1 MTALYMRMCVYTHFY
16 MHIRVYMYLYA
27 HTRIHICTY
36 TYTCTHICVYLYAH
50 TRIHIRTYAYIYTR
64 IMRVFNLVPRV
75 SLLCLPCSNDRGR
88 QRTETLGTRL
98 ARFLVN
104 VYLSGTVGGGDD
116 AVGTTTLVTLKP
128 YLGEAMST
136 AQARL

>member
-1 MTALYMRMCVYTHFY
+1 MNKLVYLYVCIYSF
-16 MHIRVYMYLYA
+16 LYA
-27 HTRIHICTY
+27 HTCILICTY
-36 TYTCTHICVYLYAH
+36 AYTYMYIYVYMYAHMCILICTYAH
-50 TRIHIRTYAYIYTR
+50 TYTRTYAYIYTR